1 MLNFFTFDHREE
13 SIIPLVWASE
23 KISVYTSHGLPCE
36 NLVWAS
42 SKIVMGS
49 RGCTKYKQHQQ
60 HTCSRDTDRHVHVAN

>member
-1 MLNFFTFDHREE
+1 MLKFMHFDHREE

-23 KISVYTSHGLPCE
+23 KISIYTYHGLPCE

-60 HTCSRDTDRHVHVAN
+60 HTAGILTDMYM

>member
-1 MLNFFTFDHREE
+1 MLKFINFDHREE
-13 SIIPLVWASE
+13 SIIPLVWVSE
-23 KISVYTSHGLPCE
+23 KISIYTSHGLPCE

-60 HTCSRDTDRHVHVAN
+60 HIVGIQTDTYT